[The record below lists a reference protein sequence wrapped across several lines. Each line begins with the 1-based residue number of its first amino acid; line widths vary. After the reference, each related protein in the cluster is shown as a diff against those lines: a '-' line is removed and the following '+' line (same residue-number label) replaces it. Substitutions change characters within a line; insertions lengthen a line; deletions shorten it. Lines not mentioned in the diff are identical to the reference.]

1 SKETKEKLK
10 FAYQSLLIL
19 SLNQPPGE
27 HYKNF
32 SDQVKYLALN
42 EYNFKYNEQMVNYFT
57 ASFHDSV
64 LLLCKSLRENLPFF
78 LRNIS
83 IADIRRMI
91 LKSMKN
97 VTFSGISGN
106 VTIDIEGDR
115 IADYALLDQTDPKT
129 GLFEVSNS

>member
-1 SKETKEKLK
+1 M
-10 FAYQSLLIL
+10 IL